1 MERPDNMGKNI
12 NNRKQPGRLPV
23 LPLAAAVIL
32 MIGVGILWLDF
43 RLGITGGAVSATP
56 SPTAASPNLVPV
68 VPQESIQLSP
78 LSGKPAPDFSLQTPD
93 GQVVRL
99 SDYRGKAVL
108 INLWAT
114 WCPPC
119 QAEMPAIQA
128 AYEKYKDRG
137 LVVLGIDFTAQ
148 DNLPDVVAF
157 VSQFNLTFPVLLDE
171 DGSISSVSYGMR
183 GLPDSYFIDPAGV
196 VRRIVTGAIPSD
208 KLDQFIE
215 EIIPQPG
222 PA

>member
-1 MERPDNMGKNI
+1 MVENLD
-12 NNRKQPGRLPV
+12 NRKQLARPPV
-23 LPLAAAVIL
+23 IPLAAAVIL
-32 MIGVGILWLDF
+32 IIGVGILWLGH
-43 RLGITGGAVSATP
+43 RLDIPDQAVSATS
-56 SPTAASPNLVPV
+56 SPTAASPSLVPI
-68 VPQESIQLSP
+68 VPEESIQLSP
-78 LSGKPAPDFSLQTPD
+78 LSGKPAPDFSLKTLD
-93 GQVVRL
+93 GQVVRV
-99 SDYRGKAVL
+99 SDFKGKAVL

-157 VSQFNLTFPVLLDE
+157 VSKFNLTFPVLLDE
-171 DGSISSVSYGMR
+171 TGSVSSASYGMR
-183 GLPDSYFIDPAGV
+183 GLPDSYFIDPAGI

-208 KLDQFIE
+208 KIDQFIE

>member
-1 MERPDNMGKNI
+1 MDRPDAMGKNL
-12 NNRKQPGRLPV
+12 NHRKPPARP
-23 LPLAAAVIL
+23 PLLTLVAVIIL
-32 MIGVGILWLDF
+32 VIGVIIF
-43 RLGITGGAVSATP
+43 RLGLRLDLTARSVPPTP
-56 SPTAASPNLVPV
+56 SPSAASPSLAPV

-78 LSGKPAPDFSLQTPD
+78 LSGKPAPDFSLKTLD
-93 GQVVRL
+93 GQVVHL
-99 SDYRGKAVL
+99 SDYLGKGVL

-157 VSQFNLTFPVLLDE
+157 VNQSNLTFPVLLDE
-171 DGSISSVSYGMR
+171 DGSISSNSYGMR
-183 GLPDSYFIDPAGV
+183 GLPDSFFIDSAGV

-208 KLDQFIE
+208 KLDQFLE